1 MCILLPTVDGILFD
15 NPKNVNIFKKIED
28 KQAFK
33 SFSNILIER
42 NLHPICY
49 ESAARICSV
58 IAGDC
63 DRKDRKNDKI
73 VKN

>member
-1 MCILLPTVDGILFD
+1 MFR
-15 NPKNVNIFKKIED
+15 KIED
-28 KQAFK
+28 KSAFR

-42 NLHPICY
+42 NLHQICY
-49 ESAARICSV
+49 ESAARICAV

-63 DRKDRKNDKI
+63 DRKDRKNEKI